1 MCRNFNGTCENAP
14 NEDLSVELI
23 VDDPDDLWNMLLNRS
38 QKEQRTTEEMK
49 EVRRRLQVLISLNF
63 LFLFELIEMASDAK
77 KMYSLTSY
85 TAEIQITVSSTSV
98 LSVM

>member
-1 MCRNFNGTCENAP
+1 MCRNFNGTCENVP

-49 EVRRRLQVLISLNF
+49 EVRRRLQILISLNF
-63 LFLFELIEMASDAK
+63 LFLFELIEMASDAEK
-77 KMYSLTSY
+77 
-85 TAEIQITVSSTSV
+85 IV
-98 LSVM
+98 LINFNIPRKFKSRFLPLRFYQ